1 MTEDDLQRLL
11 EATLP
16 AIDQH
21 GLIVEE
27 AQDQDVRLRFPL
39 RPALIGPGDVF
50 SGPAL
55 LGFADTAMFAAIL
68 AATGGRALGMVATMS
83 ATFLRP
89 MPAADVVAIARVI
102 RRGKRMA
109 HAEAWLFDHTPVE
122 AVLHATASCA
132 LRPRAAD
139 AGP

>member
-1 MTEDDLQRLL
+1 MSEDELQRLL

-16 AIDQH
+16 AIDRH
-21 GLIVEE
+21 GVIVEE
-27 AQDQDVRLRFPL
+27 AQDQDIRLRFPFA
-39 RPALIGPGDVF
+39 PSLIGPGEIF

-68 AATGGRALGMVATMS
+68 AATGGESLGMVATMN

-89 MPAADVVAIARVI
+89 MPASDAIAIARVV
-102 RRGKRMA
+102 RKGRRMA

-132 LRPRAAD
+132 LRPRA
-139 AGP
+139 

>member
-1 MTEDDLQRLL
+1 MTEDELQELI
-11 EATLP
+11 AAILP

-21 GLIVEE
+21 GVVVED
-27 AQDQDVRLRFPL
+27 AQDQDVRLRFPF
-39 RPALIGPGDVF
+39 RPALLGPGDIF

-55 LGFADTAMFAAIL
+55 LGFADTAIFAAVL
-68 AATGGRALGMVATMS
+68 AASDGRSLGMVATMTT
-83 ATFLRP
+83 TFLRP

-122 AVLHATASCA
+122 AVLHATAS
-132 LRPRAAD
+132 LVLTPRAT
-139 AGP
+139 

>member
-1 MTEDDLQRLL
+1 VTEDELQRLL

-16 AIDQH
+16 ALDRH
-21 GLIVEE
+21 GVVVEE
-27 AQDQDVRLRFPL
+27 AQDQDVRLRFPF
-39 RPALIGPGDVF
+39 AADLIGPGDIF

-68 AATGGRALGMVATMS
+68 AATGGQSLGMVATMNV
-83 ATFLRP
+83 TFLRP
-89 MPAADVVAIARVI
+89 MSASDTIAIARVI
-102 RRGKRMA
+102 RKGRRMA

-132 LRPRAAD
+132 LRPRV
-139 AGP
+139 

>member
-1 MTEDDLQRLL
+1 MTEDELQRLL
-11 EATLP
+11 ESLLP
-16 AIDQH
+16 AIDRH
-21 GLIVEE
+21 GVIVEE
-27 AQDQDVRLRFPL
+27 AQDQDIRLRFPFKQDF
-39 RPALIGPGDVF
+39 IGPGEVF

-68 AATGGRALGMVATMS
+68 AATDGRSLGMVATIS

-89 MPAADVVAIARVI
+89 MPASDAIAIARVI
-102 RRGKRMA
+102 RKGRRMA

-132 LRPRAAD
+132 LRPR
-139 AGP
+139 P